1 MLSIKANIPLGKTIA
16 VLRSGS
22 YCGIL
27 FCRHIGGRLLVA
39 GIGTGPV
46 AWERCLRAARKKAWR
61 NLPLFAQS
69 PHVALLWF
77 GRYNTVL
84 QEIFPPRKQIIWNF
98 AWLCFG
104 CGHVFFYSGIT

>member
-46 AWERCLRAARKKAWR
+46 AWERCLRADRKKRGGTCHCLRRAPMSR
-61 NLPLFAQS
+61 CYGSVGITP
-69 PHVALLWF
+69 
-77 GRYNTVL
+77 
-84 QEIFPPRKQIIWNF
+84 
-98 AWLCFG
+98 CFKKYSR
-104 CGHVFFYSGIT
+104 HENKLSGISHGFVSDVDTFSFIAE